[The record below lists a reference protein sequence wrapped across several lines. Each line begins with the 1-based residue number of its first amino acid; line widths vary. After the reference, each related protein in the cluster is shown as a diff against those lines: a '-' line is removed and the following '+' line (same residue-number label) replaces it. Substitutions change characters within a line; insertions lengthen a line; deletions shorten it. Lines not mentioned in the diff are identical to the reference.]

1 MAHPI
6 EHAKSSA
13 KKYGGK
19 AEDYLPLHKWFDE
32 SKSMVADFRHRSLRH
47 HSEGTF
53 LKKNLELPS
62 QTQTEKKYLRDTLEN
77 NMCSKIW
84 VEYLAS
90 KTTQRICLFPIGCVG
105 VINYHIK
112 YKGVMMIRLMNK
124 VLVFLRIRKYS
135 KKKTNYIWLHINKL
149 TDEN

>member
-47 HSEGTF
+47 HSEGIF
-53 LKKNLELPS
+53 LLEKEFGTTITNSDGKEIPTRYIGEQHVFEDLGRIPS
-62 QTQTEKKYLRDTLEN
+62 FKDYTN
-77 NMCSKIW
+77 NMFVPDW
-84 VEYLAS
+84 L
-90 KTTQRICLFPIGCVG
+90 RRG
-105 VINYHIK
+105 
-112 YKGVMMIRLMNK
+112 NK
-124 VLVFLRIRKYS
+124 LSHQIQGGNDD
-135 KKKTNYIWLHINKL
+135 KTNEQDSSVPTN
-149 TDEN
+149 TQVF

>member
-47 HSEGTF
+47 HSEGIF
-53 LKKNLELPS
+53 L
-62 QTQTEKKYLRDTLEN
+62 LEN
-77 NMCSKIW
+77 RPTTRDCAQIFKTRRDSK
-84 VEYLAS
+84 
-90 KTTQRICLFPIGCVG
+90 
-105 VINYHIK
+105 
-112 YKGVMMIRLMNK
+112 
-124 VLVFLRIRKYS
+124 
-135 KKKTNYIWLHINKL
+135 
-149 TDEN
+149 

>member
-47 HSEGTF
+47 HSEGIF
-53 LKKNLELPS
+53 LLEKEFGTTITNSDGKEIPTKTWVGY
-62 QTQTEKKYLRDTLEN
+62 QA
-77 NMCSKIW
+77 SKIIQ
-84 VEYLAS
+84 
-90 KTTQRICLFPIGCVG
+90 TICLFQIGCVG

-112 YKGVMMIRLMNK
+112 YKGVMMIKLMNK
-124 VLVFLRIRKYS
+124 ILVFLRIRKYS
-135 KKKTNYIWLHINKL
+135 KKKTNYIWLHIKKL